1 MRDAFISWEEERA
14 LDWIVRYW
22 DKARRAGLPVGA
34 DFGDFYRDLEWI
46 GLQRHLKVLGIFA
59 RIRHRDGK
67 PAYIEDAPR
76 FQLRARRRHALQR
89 AWPAR
94 TAIGPDRE
102 LPAAA
107 GQAMK
112 AMILAAGR
120 GVRMRP
126 LTDTTP
132 KALLAAGGKPLIV
145 WQLEKLARAGFTE
158 AVINHAHLGH
168 LIEAALGDGSRF
180 GISIRYSAERVAL
193 ETAGGIAYALP
204 LLGAAPFLV
213 INADIFSDYDFSALA
228 SLDLR
233 DRLAHLVL
241 VDNPPQHPRGRF
253 RPGSRTGARIRRAVA
268 HFQRRGGYAP
278 RLFAGIPVGARLALA
293 PLLRKAMASN
303 QVSGEHFHGPLAGH
317 RQRRA
322 PACPG
327 CETERRQRMKCGRTW
342 ASHAIRA
349 VQSP

>member
-1 MRDAFISWEEERA
+1 
-14 LDWIVRYW
+14 
-22 DKARRAGLPVGA
+22 
-34 DFGDFYRDLEWI
+34 
-46 GLQRHLKVLGIFA
+46 
-59 RIRHRDGK
+59 
-67 PAYIEDAPR
+67 
-76 FQLRARRRHALQR
+76 
-89 AWPAR
+89 
-94 TAIGPDRE
+94 
-102 LPAAA
+102 
-107 GQAMK
+107 MK

-241 VDNPPQHPRGRF
+241 VDNPPQHLRGDFALEAGQVRE
-253 RPGSRTGARIRRAVA
+253 SGAQLLTFSGV
-268 HFQRRGGYAP
+268 GVYAP

-303 QVSGEHFHGPLAGH
+303 QVSGEHFHGRWQDIGSA
-317 RQRRA
+317 
-322 PACPG
+322 
-327 CETERRQRMKCGRTW
+327 ERL
-342 ASHAIRA
+342 HALDARLSGGSA
-349 VQSP
+349 